1 MAISTT
7 DARISRVPS
16 QSGSVKVIPSSR
28 SDSRALLS
36 GSAQQDPGLA
46 PPIFCAPLE
55 AEGQRSTDH
64 HR

>member
-36 GSAQQDPGLA
+36 GSAQLRIPALRRQSSA
-46 PPIFCAPLE
+46 
-55 AEGQRSTDH
+55 R
-64 HR
+64 R